1 MIVSSHRSPVEP
13 ALGLCLLISGAGV
26 MTRAIVRAA
35 FDRRSAA
42 LKLSDAILAAGF
54 VLLSVELVTP
64 ALPDEVR
71 LPLVVGSI
79 AAIFTSFA
87 IRRLARRK
95 ATPTSRLP
103 HLPGR

>member
-1 MIVSSHRSPVEP
+1 MIVSPNRSAVEP
-13 ALGLCLLISGAGV
+13 ALGWCLLISGAGV
-26 MTRAIVRAA
+26 MTRAIGRAV

-54 VLLSVELVTP
+54 VLLSVELVAP

-87 IRRLARRK
+87 IRRMARRQ
-95 ATPTSRLP
+95 A
-103 HLPGR
+103 